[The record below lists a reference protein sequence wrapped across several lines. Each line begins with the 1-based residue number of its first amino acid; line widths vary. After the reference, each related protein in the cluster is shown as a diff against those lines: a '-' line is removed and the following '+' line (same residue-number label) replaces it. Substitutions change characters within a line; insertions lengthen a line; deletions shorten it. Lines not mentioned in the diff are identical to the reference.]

1 MLVFTIIED
10 SIKPLLCTGDLVTVN
25 TADTELA
32 DGKVYAFTYLGKL
45 YIRKLRDLLDGGILV
60 VSDNPTFPAE
70 KINAPDTKHFRI
82 IGRVIDRSGAGT
94 L

>member
-1 MLVFTIIED
+1 M
-10 SIKPLLCTGDLVTVN
+10 TVN

-70 KINAPDTKHFRI
+70 KN
-82 IGRVIDRSGAGT
+82 
-94 L
+94 

>member
-1 MLVFTIIED
+1 M
-10 SIKPLLCTGDLVTVN
+10 TVN

-70 KINAPDTKHFRI
+70 KLMPLTPNTSELLD
-82 IGRVIDRSGAGT
+82 V